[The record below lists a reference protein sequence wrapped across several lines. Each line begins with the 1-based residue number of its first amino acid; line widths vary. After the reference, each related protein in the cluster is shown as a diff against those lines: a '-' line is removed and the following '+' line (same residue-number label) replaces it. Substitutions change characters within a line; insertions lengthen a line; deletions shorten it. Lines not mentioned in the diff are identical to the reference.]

1 MDFPEM
7 SSGEVTRLEVDD
19 SREKPALDIPA
30 LEYGTREMA
39 RNGEEAE
46 ILLTHPEETLTRG
59 FAERGTPKRFAPGG
73 TVYHGDTECLHLAY
87 PTGKGLSEF
96 DAEMKWQL
104 EALFSD
110 LTGEDLYW
118 NGRDLL
124 ADRNGDPAT
133 DPQVAGLAIIN
144 GRDYSIARTCATFS
158 KNPDSIDEMI
168 TEDGLTDPE
177 TYREL
182 NYFLEE
188 EVGEGLQDYLAVD
201 SQVQTV
207 EEYLSGKGLAE
218 EAYSAARELQERD
231 SGIEPR
237 SCVTGFRP
245 RIN

>member
-19 SREKPALDIPA
+19 SRERPALDIPA
-30 LEYGTREMA
+30 LEYGTQEMA
-39 RNGEEAE
+39 KQGEEAE

-59 FAERGTPKRFAPGG
+59 FAEKGTPRRFAPGG

-87 PTGKGLSEF
+87 STDKGLGEF

-104 EALFSD
+104 EALFSG

-118 NGRDLL
+118 HGRDLL
-124 ADRNGDPAT
+124 ADRNDDPAT
-133 DPQVAGLAIIN
+133 DPQVAGLAVID
-144 GRDYSIARTCATFS
+144 GKDYSIARTCATFS
-158 KNPDSIDEMI
+158 ENTDSVDRMI
-168 TEDGLTDPE
+168 SEDGLTDPE
-177 TYREL
+177 TYSDM
-182 NYFLEE
+182 NYFFEE
-188 EVGEGLQDYLAVD
+188 EAGEGLEDYLAVD

-207 EEYLSGKGLAE
+207 EEYLSDRGLASE
-218 EAYSAARELQERD
+218 SYAAARELQERE

-245 RIN
+245 